1 MNVEVDVVV
10 EGLRESH
17 IIAMNDGHDKQQ
29 HVT

>member
-1 MNVEVDVVV
+1 MDVEVDVV

>member
-1 MNVEVDVVV
+1 MDVEADVVV